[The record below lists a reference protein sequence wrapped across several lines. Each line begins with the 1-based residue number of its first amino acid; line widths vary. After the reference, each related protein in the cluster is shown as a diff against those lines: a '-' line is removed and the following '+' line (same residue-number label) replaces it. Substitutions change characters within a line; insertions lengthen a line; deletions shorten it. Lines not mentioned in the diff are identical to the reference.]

1 VRDIKI
7 VLLKINMCSQA
18 SQDIFVISALKN
30 KRNGTFL
37 EIGSNDPVFHNNTY
51 ILETQYGWRGTMIEY
66 DSVFESKYKELR
78 PNSTYQIKDAR
89 TVDYREALKNYPANM
104 DYLQIDL
111 DVDNKSTI
119 DTLELLDKTVFD
131 NTRFAVVTFEHDIYT
146 GNHYNTQERSRE
158 IFTKRGY
165 ELVFPNVSVYFN
177 GGERIFEDW
186 YVHPDLVDM
195 KLIDSVR
202 SQTSLNHNEIINRFN
217 KN

>member
-1 VRDIKI
+1 MYSK
-7 VLLKINMCSQA
+7 SQA
-18 SQDIFVISALKN
+18 SQDLFVLSALN
-30 KRNGTFL
+30 YKRNGTFL
-37 EIGSNDPVFHNNTY
+37 EIGSNDPVFNNNTY
-51 ILETQYGWRGTMIEY
+51 ILETQYGWRGIMIEY
-66 DSVFESKYKELR
+66 DSSFESKYKELR
-78 PNSTYQIKDAR
+78 PNSIYKIGDAR
-89 TVDYREALKNYPANM
+89 YIDYADMLKNYPKNM

-146 GNHYNTQERSRE
+146 GNYYNTQERSRE
-158 IFTKRGY
+158 IFEKHGY
-165 ELVFPNVSVYFN
+165 ELVFPNVSLYFN
-177 GGERIFEDW
+177 EAEKMFEDW